1 MVQVLADGADPERR
15 CGTSRSALFW
25 LSGQERQGEAAFTSI
40 SSIRFPKGSSTKIL
54 S

>member
-1 MVQVLADGADPERR
+1 MVLVLPDGTDPERR
-15 CGTSRSALFW
+15 CGASRTARFW
-25 LSGQERQGEAAFTSI
+25 LSDQCEGEAAFTSI